1 MSNLL
6 IIIITIIFSAFF
18 SGMEI
23 AFISANKLRLELDKK
38 GKSVPAK
45 IISIFTNNSSRFI
58 STMLV
63 GNNIALVIYGIV
75 IAQSLEPTIAR
86 FVDSETII
94 LVLQTIIS
102 TAIILVT
109 AEFLPKTF
117 FRIAPNASLKLFSIP
132 LYIFY
137 ILLYPISGLTIHI
150 SNFIIKRVLKAR
162 SDDDNQKYVFSKID
176 LNDLIT
182 TTGTQEQHQEVEE
195 EVKIFKNALDFS
207 EVKVRE
213 CLIPRTELTA
223 IEINS
228 EIDELNKM
236 FVASGHSN
244 ILVYKDNIDNIIGY
258 INAKDLFKNP
268 KTIKAKL
275 KNIPIFPMVMS
286 AEKVL
291 DSLLSKKK
299 SIALIVDEFGGT
311 AGIVTIEDIIEEI
324 FGEIQDEHDVEETMV
339 QQLEDNSYLISARAE
354 IDYLNQEYGFN
365 LPESEDYET
374 LAGLILH
381 TYESFPKINE
391 TITINQFGFKITE
404 ASENKL
410 EKVLLTINSES

>member
-6 IIIITIIFSAFF
+6 IIIVTIIFSAFF

-38 GKSVPAK
+38 GKSVPSR

-75 IAQSLEPTIAR
+75 IAQSLEPAIAR

-94 LVLQTIIS
+94 LTLQTIIS

>member
-6 IIIITIIFSAFF
+6 IIIVTIIFSAFF

-75 IAQSLEPTIAR
+75 IAQSLEPAIAR

-94 LVLQTIIS
+94 LTLQTIIS

>member
-1 MSNLL
+1 
-6 IIIITIIFSAFF
+6 
-18 SGMEI
+18 
-23 AFISANKLRLELDKK
+23 
-38 GKSVPAK
+38 
-45 IISIFTNNSSRFI
+45 
-58 STMLV
+58 MLV

-354 IDYLNQEYGFN
+354 IDNLNQEYGFN

>member
-324 FGEIQDEHDVEETMV
+324 FGEIQDEHDVEETTV

>member
-1 MSNLL
+1 
-6 IIIITIIFSAFF
+6 
-18 SGMEI
+18 MEI

-38 GKSVPAK
+38 GKSVPAR

-75 IAQSLEPTIAR
+75 IAQSLEPTIAK
-86 FVDSETII
+86 FIDSETII
-94 LVLQTIIS
+94 LTLQTIIS

-132 LYIFY
+132 LYTFY

-162 SDDDNQKYVFSKID
+162 SGDDDRKYVFSKID

-223 IEINS
+223 IEINA

-339 QQLEDNSYLISARAE
+339 QQLENNTYMISARAE
-354 IDYLNQEYGFN
+354 IDYLNQEYNMN

-391 TITINQFGFKITE
+391 IITINQFEFKITE